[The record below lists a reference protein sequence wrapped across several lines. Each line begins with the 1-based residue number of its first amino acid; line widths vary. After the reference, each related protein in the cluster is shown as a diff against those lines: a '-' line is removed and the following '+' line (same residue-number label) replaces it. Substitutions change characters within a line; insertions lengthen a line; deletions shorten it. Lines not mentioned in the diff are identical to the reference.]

1 MTTDEHVNG
10 DNRYR
15 DALARI
21 AAIAASVTTENG
33 ETAEADTDI
42 GCRIKV
48 LPPRLRERAAAN
60 ARKINPVNAPLQAP
74 LGRTAPL
81 DPQRLTLDTARYWGP
96 APRQFTVSFVES
108 TPADLRARILEH
120 MNAWN
125 ATCGMS
131 FVLTNGT
138 GDVRISRGAGRVLVL
153 PRHGHPPHPHQPT
166 RR

>member
-33 ETAEADTDI
+33 VTAEADTDI

-60 ARKINPVNAPLQAP
+60 ARTINPVTAPLQAP
-74 LGRTAPL
+74 MGRTAPL
-81 DPQRLTLDTARYWGP
+81 DPLTFAAAPALLAGVALAASYLPASRATRVDPMVALRY
-96 APRQFTVSFVES
+96 E
-108 TPADLRARILEH
+108 
-120 MNAWN
+120 
-125 ATCGMS
+125 
-131 FVLTNGT
+131 
-138 GDVRISRGAGRVLVL
+138 
-153 PRHGHPPHPHQPT
+153 
-166 RR
+166 